1 MESFFKTLK
10 VERVY
15 QIQYESRAQARIDVV
30 NWIEGFYNSQRMH
43 TSIDFQI
50 ANILEKT
57 LAAA

>member
-15 QIQYESRAQARIDVV
+15 QVQYESRAQARIDVV
-30 NWIEGFYNSQRMH
+30 NWIEGFYNSQRLH
-43 TSIDFQI
+43 TSIDFQVP
-50 ANILEKT
+50 NILEKT